1 MWQIARTDLIGVS
14 KSSIT
19 GCYAYLSVLLD
30 HGDISLDGLLAILG
44 LPSLGS
50 LGEGLLLGVV
60 PASVESSL
68 GFVGDV
74 VGPDGL

>member
-1 MWQIARTDLIGVS
+1 MKIENDSIFIYLGV
-14 KSSIT
+14 
-19 GCYAYLSVLLD
+19 LFD
-30 HGDISLDGLLAILG
+30 HSDVSLDGLLAILR

-68 GFVGDV
+68 GLVGNV
-74 VGPDGL
+74 VGPDGLKIY